1 MKGLEILV
9 YILPVIM
16 GYLLGSV
23 LPGYFLPLWVKKMDI
38 RQMGDGNPGIVNV
51 RRNAGLALSF
61 FTGLYDV
68 PKGLLSLFIVLYI
81 FKLPLFVAYLAGFAA
96 VLGHKFP
103 FYLGFKGGRGI
114 AATVGLFLYVFVRI
128 LVQEFALL
136 DLFPFFIYIALY
148 ALCLSLSTHGKGDL
162 FTVTIFPLMGIY
174 MLLHLGP
181 SADLVLF
188 LALAVV
194 MTAESGRNLRR
205 DGIIFSGGQPASWRT
220 LLRPFALL
228 FIPLGVVLTGPALL
242 LLTGCLLA
250 LSFLFDLSRLLF
262 PRLEAFSQAEIRPGF
277 RFCRPSES
285 GRLSSMTVFLF
296 GVFIC
301 FLWLDRQVA
310 FAAIGFVSLG
320 GLFAAV
326 VEMNFGQRRLFAQA
340 ERTLEGSL
348 AFLAGALTIAFFL
361 WSVGW
366 LTLPAAVL
374 GVLAAALAAAVP
386 APCDEGLV
394 VPLLSGAVMSL
405 L

>member
-1 MKGLEILV
+1 
-9 YILPVIM
+9 
-16 GYLLGSV
+16 
-23 LPGYFLPLWVKKMDI
+23 
-38 RQMGDGNPGIVNV
+38 MGDGNPGIVNV